1 MVPDDYIQPE
11 KHPNLLIING
21 INFRKSGPIWF
32 SHRLQDGTPKLCECW

>member
-21 INFRKSGPIWF
+21 ITSDLGFGVPIF
-32 SHRLQDGTPKLCECW
+32 